1 LTQARAPRAAVFA
14 APGIALAATLAGAA
28 LSACGDDE
36 PPPPPPYVPAP
47 PAPQANAAG
56 ASGAAAGG
64 AGTPSPAALADAG
77 APLPDAMPPLPAR
90 EFQEADFAETDR
102 SRDPF
107 RSFESL
113 FVTQSKGRVTQQR
126 QVVVERFALDELKL
140 VGVVT
145 RGAARALFTDPTGLG
160 WVIKVGDFIGKPEV
174 VQSGGPS
181 GTEVSINWRVDRIR
195 EGDVVFVRE
204 DPSHPEI
211 PPATRVIALYPVED
225 PSAQAAPRR
234 R

>member
-1 LTQARAPRAAVFA
+1 MKARAPRAALFCT
-14 APGIALAATLAGAA
+14 LAATLAGAA
-28 LSACGDDE
+28 LSACGDAE
-36 PPPPPPYVPAP
+36 PPPLPPYVPAP

-56 ASGAAAGG
+56 APGAAAGAG
-64 AGTPSPAALADAG
+64 AGAGVSGAGADAG
-77 APLPDAMPPLPAR
+77 APPEDAMPPLPAR

-107 RSFESL
+107 RSFEGL

-181 GTEVSINWRVDRIR
+181 GTEVAINWRVDRIR
-195 EGDVVFVRE
+195 EADVVFVRE

-211 PPATRVIALYPVED
+211 PPATRVVALYPPED
-225 PSAQAAPRR
+225 PSAPAAPRR